1 MGQGPQAPR
10 LQPARQLALPWT
22 VPYPP
27 AFLKF
32 MEGRQDFAQLED
44 FNSANAKS
52 AEAEEYQRKYHAS
65 MAGRQAGGSQ
75 ARSQLEPH
83 RAARRQ

>member
-1 MGQGPQAPR
+1 
-10 LQPARQLALPWT
+10 
-22 VPYPP
+22 
-27 AFLKF
+27 